1 MALLTTLTLASET
14 LANSLGATANAL
26 TVVATAGQIN
36 LAAAA
41 ANTQNGN
48 VFRISVAGIVPP
60 INFGS
65 ESVFPPV
72 VLSVLVGANGNIAD
86 QVVGTVSLPTYATN
100 GVWSADAVLTC
111 RKNSTFSGGTNA
123 NSQWVCVI
131 NNITNPIPYTQ
142 TPEIAISGVAS
153 NGAVNVSL
161 QTAAG
166 AYTSNLANISV
177 AVGLNTSQN
186 GNAFVESCIINQAF

>member
-1 MALLTTLTLASET
+1 MALLITNTLASEQ
-14 LANSLGATANAL
+14 LANSLGATGNAL
-26 TVVATAGQIN
+26 TVVATAGAIN

-48 VFRISVAGIVPP
+48 VFRISVAGITPP
-60 INFGS
+60 IQFGS
-65 ESVFPPV
+65 ESIYPPV

-86 QVVGTVSLPTYATN
+86 QVVGTVTLPSVGTTGA
-100 GVWSADAVLTC
+100 WSADAILTC
-111 RKNSTFSGGTNA
+111 RKNATFSGGTNA
-123 NSQWVCVI
+123 NTQWVCVI

-142 TPEIAISGVAS
+142 QSEVVLSGPSS

-186 GNAFVESCIINQAF
+186 GNTFVESCIINQAF

>member
-1 MALLTTLTLASET
+1 MALLTTVTLSSEQ
-14 LANSLGATANAL
+14 LANSLGVTGNAL
-26 TVVATAGQIN
+26 TVISNTAQVN
-36 LAAAA
+36 LGAAG

-48 VFRISVAGIVPP
+48 VFRISVAGITPP
-60 INFGS
+60 IQYGS
-65 ESVFPPV
+65 ESIIPPV
-72 VLSVLVGANGNIAD
+72 TLAILVGANGNLAD
-86 QVVGTVSLPTYATN
+86 QVVGTVTLPSVGTTGA
-100 GVWSADAVLTC
+100 WSADAILTC
-111 RKNSTFSGGTNA
+111 RKNTTFSGGTNA

-142 TPEIAISGVAS
+142 QAEVVISGPTT
-153 NGAVNVSL
+153 NGAINVST

-186 GNAFVESCIINQAF
+186 GNTFVESLIINQAF